1 MSSSL
6 VAEPMAGTAVVA
18 TAWLCIEQPGPW
30 GHDALTDSHLDP
42 ILAHELAA
50 RAAATGV
57 RVSLIRHAG
66 RHADTHRMQPRRVFV
81 AHTRP
86 GTSWLERATITDPK
100 QLLDLDLHAI
110 AAGMEPGLGVRT
122 DDPLLMVC
130 TNGRRDVCCALWGRE
145 LVAELAD
152 GETVWECSHTG
163 GHRFAPT
170 GVLLP
175 SGYCYG
181 RMDVELGR
189 RLLST
194 THVVTDGCRGRST
207 WEQAGQVAEL
217 AVREATGD
225 HDPDSLFVGAVR
237 DNRVPVSHIN
247 GTHWTVTLA
256 EVTGRVARLPKCGA
270 EPVPPVSIEVVSVRQ
285 S

>member
-1 MSSSL
+1 VSSSL
-6 VAEPMAGTAVVA
+6 VAEPMAGTAVFA

-30 GHDALTDSHLDP
+30 GHDALADSHLDP
-42 ILAHELAA
+42 VLAHELAA
-50 RAAATGV
+50 RAKAAGV
-57 RVSLIRHAG
+57 RVSLIRQPG
-66 RHADTHRMQPRRVFV
+66 RHADTHQLEPRRVFV

-86 GTSWLERATITDPK
+86 GTSWLERATIADPK

-110 AAGMEPGLGVRT
+110 AAGEEPGLGVRT

-130 TNGRRDVCCALWGRE
+130 TNGRRDVCCALWGRQ
-145 LVAELAD
+145 LVGELAD

-175 SGYCYG
+175 TGYCYG
-181 RMDVELGR
+181 RMDAALGR

-194 THVVTDGCRGRST
+194 THVVTDACRGRST

-217 AVREATGD
+217 AVRETTGD

-237 DNRVPVSHIN
+237 DHRVPVSHID
-247 GTHWTVTLA
+247 GRHWTVTLA
-256 EVTGRVARLPKCGA
+256 EVTGSVARVPKCGA